1 MARNFQ
7 NKKTAILAG
16 LALLIAAD
24 IALGVY
30 SWKLGSA
37 ESAQHELHAL
47 SLNRELLKKDIQ
59 RAQDIQRHIPDIQKD
74 CAAFEQSLLPEGSVY
89 STLTSELNAIA
100 ASSGLRLDN
109 QSFKRTEVKGQSRL
123 TELSIDAQVTG
134 DYHGVVRFLNA
145 LQRSQTFYAVDD
157 LAAQSAASRT
167 GGPKDQL
174 KVKMHIK
181 TYVRIA

>member
-1 MARNFQ
+1 VP
-7 NKKTAILAG
+7 TPG
-16 LALLIAAD
+16 
-24 IALGVY
+24 
-30 SWKLGSA
+30 SW
-37 ESAQHELHAL
+37 EPPRAQHELATL
-47 SLNRELLKKDIQ
+47 TLNRDLLKKDIQ
-59 RAQDIQRHIPDIQKD
+59 RAQDIRRHIPDIQKD

-100 ASSGLRLDN
+100 QKSGLRLDN
-109 QSFKRTEVKGQSRL
+109 QSFKRNEVKGQNRL

-145 LQRSQTFYAVDD
+145 LQRSENFYAVDD
-157 LAAQSAASRT
+157 LAAQSAPLKT
-167 GGPKDQL
+167 GGPKDLL